1 MNVVLPHLPAL
12 QVVIPLIAAPLC
24 LLAGRASLAWTIAF
38 LASACAT
45 AAAAILAYQTL
56 HHGPISY
63 HMGGWAPPWGIEYVV
78 DSANAFILLLVSG
91 IATVVLLYCPSS
103 VSKEI
108 RAGRE
113 HMFYC
118 MFILCL
124 TGLLGIAITGDAF
137 NVFVFLEI
145 SSLSSYALI
154 AMGSQRKALTAS
166 FQYLIMGTIGATFF
180 LIGVGLLYMITGTLN
195 LADLQTRIPQI
206 QDSRPLLAAFAF
218 ITVGLALKAALFPL
232 HLWLPNAYAYAPS
245 GVSAFMA
252 ATATKVSLYVL
263 LRFTFTLFGA
273 EFAFGELPLH
283 WVLLVP
289 AVIAMFAGSFSAI
302 FQHDIKRM
310 LAYSSVAQIGY
321 ITLAIALA
329 SQAGVQ
335 AAMLHMFNHGLM
347 KAALFCALGCIFY
360 RIGSTRIEDM
370 AGLGRQM
377 PWTFAAIVAGG
388 LSLLGAPLT
397 AGFISKWFLVQAAL
411 EQSLWW
417 LVVLIVASS
426 MLAVVYV
433 WRLVEALYFKEPV
446 AGRENVREAPLSM
459 LLPTLLLAAANI
471 YFGLDTRL
479 TVELTGNAAVLLM
492 RGHM

>member
-63 HMGGWAPPWGIEYVV
+63 HMGGWAPPWGIEYAV

-433 WRLVEALYFKEPV
+433 WRLVEALYFKEPA
-446 AGRENVREAPLSM
+446 AGRKNVREAPLSV

>member
-1 MNVVLPHLPAL
+1 MNVILPHLPAL

-24 LLAGRASLAWTIAF
+24 LLAGRASLAWIIAF

-45 AAAAILAYQTL
+45 ATAVILAYQTL

-63 HMGGWAPPWGIEYVV
+63 HMGGWAPPWGIEYAV

-113 HMFYC
+113 HLFYC

-195 LADLQTRIPQI
+195 MADLQTRIPQI

-232 HLWLPNAYAYAPS
+232 HLWLPNAYTYAPS

-263 LRFTFTLFGA
+263 LRFTFTIFGA

-302 FQHDIKRM
+302 FQRDIKRM
-310 LAYSSVAQIGY
+310 LAYSSVAHIGY

-360 RIGSTRIEDM
+360 RIGSTRIEAM

-417 LVVLIVASS
+417 LVVLLVASS
-426 MLAVVYV
+426 LLAVVYV
-433 WRLVEALYFKEPV
+433 WRLVEALYFKEPA
-446 AGRENVREAPLSM
+446 AGRENVREAPLSV

>member
-45 AAAAILAYQTL
+45 AAAVILAYQTL

-63 HMGGWAPPWGIEYVV
+63 HMGGWAPPWGIEYAV

-433 WRLVEALYFKEPV
+433 WRLVEALYFKEPA
-446 AGRENVREAPLSM
+446 AGRKNVREAPLSV

>member
-63 HMGGWAPPWGIEYVV
+63 HMGGWAPPWGIEYAV

-433 WRLVEALYFKEPV
+433 WRLVEALYFKEPA

>member
-1 MNVVLPHLPAL
+1 MNVILPHLPAL

-24 LLAGRASLAWTIAF
+24 LLAGRASLAWIIAF

-45 AAAAILAYQTL
+45 ATAVILAYQTL

-63 HMGGWAPPWGIEYVV
+63 HMGGWAPPWGIEYAV

-113 HMFYC
+113 HLFYC

-195 LADLQTRIPQI
+195 MADLQTRIPQI

-232 HLWLPNAYAYAPS
+232 HLWLPNAYTYAPS

-263 LRFTFTLFGA
+263 LRFTFTIFGA

-302 FQHDIKRM
+302 FQRDIKRM
-310 LAYSSVAQIGY
+310 LAYSSVAHIGY

-347 KAALFCALGCIFY
+347 KAALFCALGCIFF
-360 RIGSTRIEDM
+360 RIGSTRIEAM

-426 MLAVVYV
+426 LLAVVYV
-433 WRLVEALYFKEPV
+433 WRLVEALYFKEPA
-446 AGRENVREAPLSM
+446 AGRENVREAPLSV

>member
-63 HMGGWAPPWGIEYVV
+63 HMGGWAPPWGIEYAV

-302 FQHDIKRM
+302 FQRDIKRM

-433 WRLVEALYFKEPV
+433 WRLVEALYFKEPA
-446 AGRENVREAPLSM
+446 AGRKNVREAPLSV

>member
-1 MNVVLPHLPAL
+1 MNVILPHLPAL

-24 LLAGRASLAWTIAF
+24 LLAGRASLAWIIAF

-45 AAAAILAYQTL
+45 ATAVILAYQTL

-63 HMGGWAPPWGIEYVV
+63 HMGGWAPPWGIEYAV

-113 HMFYC
+113 HLFYC

-195 LADLQTRIPQI
+195 MADLQTRIPQI

-232 HLWLPNAYAYAPS
+232 HLWLPNAYTYAPS

-263 LRFTFTLFGA
+263 LRFTFTIFGA

-302 FQHDIKRM
+302 FQRDIKRM
-310 LAYSSVAQIGY
+310 LAYSSVAHIGY

-360 RIGSTRIEDM
+360 RIGSTRIEAM

-426 MLAVVYV
+426 LLAVVYV
-433 WRLVEALYFKEPV
+433 WRLVEALYFKEPA
-446 AGRENVREAPLSM
+446 AGRENVREAPLSV

>member
-63 HMGGWAPPWGIEYVV
+63 HMGGWAPPWGIEYAV

-433 WRLVEALYFKEPV
+433 WRLVEALYFKEPA
-446 AGRENVREAPLSM
+446 AGRKNVREAPLSM

-492 RGHM
+492 QGHM

>member
-63 HMGGWAPPWGIEYVV
+63 HMGGWAPPWGIEYAV
-78 DSANAFILLLVSG
+78 DSANAFILLLVSS

-433 WRLVEALYFKEPV
+433 WRLVEALYFKEPA
-446 AGRENVREAPLSM
+446 AGSENVREAPLSV

>member
-24 LLAGRASLAWTIAF
+24 LLAGRASLAWIIAF

-45 AAAAILAYQTL
+45 AAAVILAYQTL

-63 HMGGWAPPWGIEYVV
+63 HMGGWAPPWGIEYAV

-433 WRLVEALYFKEPV
+433 WRLVEALYFKEPA
-446 AGRENVREAPLSM
+446 AGRKNVREAPLSM

-492 RGHM
+492 QGHM

>member
-63 HMGGWAPPWGIEYVV
+63 HMGGWAPPWGIEYAV
-78 DSANAFILLLVSG
+78 DSANAFILLLVSS

-433 WRLVEALYFKEPV
+433 WRLVEALYFKEPA
-446 AGRENVREAPLSM
+446 AGRENVREAPLSV

-492 RGHM
+492 QGHM

>member
-12 QVVIPLIAAPLC
+12 QVVIPLIAAPLS

-63 HMGGWAPPWGIEYVV
+63 HMGGWAPPWGIEYAV
-78 DSANAFILLLVSG
+78 DSANAFILLLVSS

-433 WRLVEALYFKEPV
+433 WRLVEALYFKEP
-446 AGRENVREAPLSM
+446 AASRKNVREAPLSV

>member
-24 LLAGRASLAWTIAF
+24 LLAGRASLAWIIAF

-63 HMGGWAPPWGIEYVV
+63 HMGGWAPPWGIEYAV

-433 WRLVEALYFKEPV
+433 WRLVEALYFKEP
-446 AGRENVREAPLSM
+446 AACRENVREAPLSV

>member
-63 HMGGWAPPWGIEYVV
+63 HMGGWAPPWGIEYAV

-310 LAYSSVAQIGY
+310 LAHSSVAQIGY

-433 WRLVEALYFKEPV
+433 WRLVEALYFKEPA
-446 AGRENVREAPLSM
+446 AGRENVREAPLSV

>member
-1 MNVVLPHLPAL
+1 VNVVLPHLPAL

-63 HMGGWAPPWGIEYVV
+63 HMGGWAPPWGIEYAV

-360 RIGSTRIEDM
+360 RIGNTRIEAM

-377 PWTFAAIVAGG
+377 PWTFAAIVAGS

-433 WRLVEALYFKEPV
+433 WRLVEALYFKEPA
-446 AGRENVREAPLSM
+446 AGRENVREAPLSV

>member
-24 LLAGRASLAWTIAF
+24 LLAGRASLAWIIAF

-45 AAAAILAYQTL
+45 ATAVILAYQTL

-63 HMGGWAPPWGIEYVV
+63 HMGGWAPPWGIEYAV
-78 DSANAFILLLVSG
+78 DSANAFILLLVSV

-113 HMFYC
+113 HLFYC

-180 LIGVGLLYMITGTLN
+180 LIGIGLLYMITGTLN
-195 LADLQTRIPQI
+195 MADLQTRIPQI

-232 HLWLPNAYAYAPS
+232 HLWLPNAYTYAPS

-302 FQHDIKRM
+302 FQRDIKRM

-360 RIGSTRIEDM
+360 RIGSTRIEAM

-426 MLAVVYV
+426 LLAVVYV
-433 WRLVEALYFKEPV
+433 WRLVEALYFKEPA
-446 AGRENVREAPLSM
+446 AGRENVREAPLSV

>member
-63 HMGGWAPPWGIEYVV
+63 HMGGWAPPWGIEYAV

-180 LIGVGLLYMITGTLN
+180 LIGVGLLYMLTGTLN

-310 LAYSSVAQIGY
+310 LTYSSVAQIGY

-347 KAALFCALGCIFY
+347 KAALFCALGSIFY

-433 WRLVEALYFKEPV
+433 WRLVEALYFKEPA
-446 AGRENVREAPLSM
+446 AGRENVREAPLSV

>member
-63 HMGGWAPPWGIEYVV
+63 HMGGWAPPWGIEYAV

-433 WRLVEALYFKEPV
+433 WRLVEALYFKEPA
-446 AGRENVREAPLSM
+446 AGRENVREAPLSV

-492 RGHM
+492 QGHM

>member
-1 MNVVLPHLPAL
+1 VNVVLPHLPAL

-45 AAAAILAYQTL
+45 ATAAILAYQTL
-56 HHGPISY
+56 RHGPISY
-63 HMGGWAPPWGIEYVV
+63 HMGGWAPPWGIEYAV

-91 IATVVLLYCPSS
+91 IATVVLLYCSSS

-137 NVFVFLEI
+137 NIFVFLEI

-154 AMGSQRKALTAS
+154 AMGGQRKALTAS

-180 LIGVGLLYMITGTLN
+180 LIGVGLLYMVTGTLN

-302 FQHDIKRM
+302 FQRDIKRM

-377 PWTFAAIVAGG
+377 PWTFAAIVTGG

-433 WRLVEALYFKEPV
+433 WRLVEALYFKEPA
-446 AGRENVREAPLSM
+446 AGSENVREAPLSV

>member
-24 LLAGRASLAWTIAF
+24 LLAGRASLAWIIAF

-45 AAAAILAYQTL
+45 ATAVILAYQTL

-78 DSANAFILLLVSG
+78 DTANAFILLLVSG

-103 VSKEI
+103 VSNEI

-180 LIGVGLLYMITGTLN
+180 LIGIGLLYMITGTLN
-195 LADLQTRIPQI
+195 MADLQTRIPQI

-232 HLWLPNAYAYAPS
+232 HLWLPNAYTYAPS

-302 FQHDIKRM
+302 FQRDIKRM

-360 RIGSTRIEDM
+360 RIGSTRIEAM

-426 MLAVVYV
+426 LLAVVYV
-433 WRLVEALYFKEPV
+433 WRLVEALYFKEPA
-446 AGRENVREAPLSM
+446 AGRENVREAPLSV

>member
-1 MNVVLPHLPAL
+1 VNVVLPHLPAL

-24 LLAGRASLAWTIAF
+24 LLAGRAPLAWTIAF

-45 AAAAILAYQTL
+45 ATAAILAYQTL
-56 HHGPISY
+56 RHGPISY
-63 HMGGWAPPWGIEYVV
+63 HMGGWAPPWGIEYAV

-91 IATVVLLYCPSS
+91 IATVVLLYCSSS

-137 NVFVFLEI
+137 NIFVFLEI

-154 AMGSQRKALTAS
+154 AMGGQRKALTAS

-180 LIGVGLLYMITGTLN
+180 LIGVGLLYMVTGTLN

-302 FQHDIKRM
+302 FQRDIKRM

-377 PWTFAAIVAGG
+377 PWTFAAIVTGG

-433 WRLVEALYFKEPV
+433 WRLVEALYFKEPA
-446 AGRENVREAPLSM
+446 AGSENVREAPLSV

>member
-1 MNVVLPHLPAL
+1 MNIVLPHLPAL

-45 AAAAILAYQTL
+45 ATAAILAYQTL
-56 HHGPISY
+56 RHGPISY
-63 HMGGWAPPWGIEYVV
+63 HMGGWAPPWGIEYAV

-91 IATVVLLYCPSS
+91 IATVVLLYCSSS

-137 NVFVFLEI
+137 NIFVFLEI

-154 AMGSQRKALTAS
+154 AMGGQRKALTAS

-180 LIGVGLLYMITGTLN
+180 LIGVGLLYMVTGTLN

-206 QDSRPLLAAFAF
+206 QDSRPVLAAFAF

-302 FQHDIKRM
+302 FQRDIKRM

-377 PWTFAAIVAGG
+377 PWTFAAIVTGG

-433 WRLVEALYFKEPV
+433 WRLVEALYFKEPA
-446 AGRENVREAPLSM
+446 AGSENVREAPLSV

>member
-24 LLAGRASLAWTIAF
+24 LLAGRASLAWIIAF

-45 AAAAILAYQTL
+45 ATAVILAYQTL

-63 HMGGWAPPWGIEYVV
+63 HMGGWAPPWGIEYAV

-113 HMFYC
+113 HLFYC

-195 LADLQTRIPQI
+195 MADLQTRIPQI

-232 HLWLPNAYAYAPS
+232 HLWLPNAYTYAPS

-263 LRFTFTLFGA
+263 LRFTFTIFGA

-302 FQHDIKRM
+302 FQRDIKRM
-310 LAYSSVAQIGY
+310 LAYSSVAHIGY

-360 RIGSTRIEDM
+360 RIGSTRIEAM

-426 MLAVVYV
+426 LLAVVYV
-433 WRLVEALYFKEPV
+433 WRLVEALYFKEPA
-446 AGRENVREAPLSM
+446 AGRENVREAPLSV

>member
-63 HMGGWAPPWGIEYVV
+63 HMGGWAPPWGIEYAV

-302 FQHDIKRM
+302 FQRDIKRM

-360 RIGSTRIEDM
+360 RIGSTRIEAM

-433 WRLVEALYFKEPV
+433 WRLVEALYFKEPA
-446 AGRENVREAPLSM
+446 AGRKNVREAPLSV

>member
-12 QVVIPLIAAPLC
+12 QVVIPLVAAPLC

-45 AAAAILAYQTL
+45 ATAAILAYQTL
-56 HHGPISY
+56 RHGPISY
-63 HMGGWAPPWGIEYVV
+63 HMGGWAPPWGIEYAV

-91 IATVVLLYCPSS
+91 IATVVLLYCSSS

-137 NVFVFLEI
+137 NIFVFLEI

-154 AMGSQRKALTAS
+154 AMGGQRKALTAS

-180 LIGVGLLYMITGTLN
+180 LIGVGLLYMVTGTLN

-302 FQHDIKRM
+302 FQRDIKRM

-347 KAALFCALGCIFY
+347 KAALFCSAH
-360 RIGSTRIEDM
+360 
-370 AGLGRQM
+370 
-377 PWTFAAIVAGG
+377 
-388 LSLLGAPLT
+388 
-397 AGFISKWFLVQAAL
+397 
-411 EQSLWW
+411 
-417 LVVLIVASS
+417 
-426 MLAVVYV
+426 
-433 WRLVEALYFKEPV
+433 
-446 AGRENVREAPLSM
+446 
-459 LLPTLLLAAANI
+459 TLC
-471 YFGLDTRL
+471 
-479 TVELTGNAAVLLM
+479 
-492 RGHM
+492 H

>member
-45 AAAAILAYQTL
+45 ATAAILAYQTL
-56 HHGPISY
+56 RHGPISY
-63 HMGGWAPPWGIEYVV
+63 HMGGWAPPWGIEYAV

-91 IATVVLLYCPSS
+91 IATVVLLYCSSS

-137 NVFVFLEI
+137 NIFVFLEI

-154 AMGSQRKALTAS
+154 AMGGQRKALTAS

-180 LIGVGLLYMITGTLN
+180 LIGVGLLYMVTGTLN

-302 FQHDIKRM
+302 FQRDIKRM

-377 PWTFAAIVAGG
+377 PWTFAAIVTGG

-433 WRLVEALYFKEPV
+433 WRLVEALYFKEPA
-446 AGRENVREAPLSM
+446 AGSENVREAPLSV